1 MPEEQDTT
9 FRAFTTPPGGI
20 MTREVG
26 AITGQV
32 EAWLEGEHVRIRY
45 LGARDVYTVTGATQG
60 RTIDEIVG
68 ILTTDPGLDQYN
80 NPRTVDLT
88 RQTRQPE

>member
-1 MPEEQDTT
+1 
-9 FRAFTTPPGGI
+9 

-32 EAWLEGEHVRIRY
+32 EAWIEGTHVRIRY
-45 LGARDVYTVTGATQG
+45 LGATEDYTVAGETES
-60 RTIDEIVG
+60 RSMDEILG
-68 ILTTDPGLDQYN
+68 ILTTDPGWDQYN

-88 RQTRQPE
+88 GPNPST